1 MDPPVHAAELN
12 HRNNYG
18 PLSSPNP
25 ISLRIRARLSLARAR
40 EPVAAAAA
48 SSSSSEEPEPQRR
61 RAPPPIGR
69 PLGEREREREIDRSS
84 PIGRRL
90 RALAAHWPGGTNL
103 VEPRGQGALP
113 SGIPIQQP
121 WWTTS
126 AGVGAVSPAVVAP
139 GSGAGISLSGR
150 DGGGDDAAEESSD
163 DSRRSGET
171 KDGSTGQEK
180 HHATSQ
186 MTALASDYLT
196 PFSQLELNQPI
207 ASAAY
212 QYPDSYY
219 MGMVGP
225 YGPQAMSAQTHFQ
238 LPGLTHSRMPLPLE
252 ISEEPVYVNA
262 KQYHGILRRRQSR
275 AKAELE
281 KKVVKS
287 RKPYLHE
294 SRHQHAMRRARGTG
308 GRFLNT
314 KKNEDGAPSEKA
326 EPNKGEQNSGYR
338 RIPPDLQLLQKET

>member
-69 PLGEREREREIDRSS
+69 PLGERERERSIESYWPPPPRPGCSLS
-84 PIGRRL
+84 R
-90 RALAAHWPGGTNL
+90 PGGTNL

-326 EPNKGEQNSGYR
+326 EPNKGEQNSGVIIWMY
-338 RIPPDLQLLQKET
+338 